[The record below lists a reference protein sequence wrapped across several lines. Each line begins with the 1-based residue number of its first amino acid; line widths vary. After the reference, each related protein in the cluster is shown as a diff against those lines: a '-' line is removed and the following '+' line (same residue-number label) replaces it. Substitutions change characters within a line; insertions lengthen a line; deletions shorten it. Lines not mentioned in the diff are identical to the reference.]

1 MSKSANLSFPILVC
15 ILPGKKLKTL
25 EYLRSQ
31 NKMMKLMMEITS
43 KKIKGVPGVKVVNVY
58 ATV

>member
-1 MSKSANLSFPILVC
+1 
-15 ILPGKKLKTL
+15 LPGPKLKTL